1 METKM
6 KMNNLFFNTKAML
19 IVLLLV
25 LQVTTGFSQNKE
37 PDLQPKV
44 IQPGKSLHDAEPQP
58 AFRMASIFTDH
69 MVLQRDQPLPIWGWA
84 APGRPVTVEV
94 GPHSART
101 RANAEGRW
109 RLTLP
114 LLESGKGSLTMT
126 VKAGDETIRLTD
138 ILVGEVW
145 LCSGQSNMEMTVYQS
160 ADGKAEIKAANH
172 PNIRLFNIPRPNP
185 LSTEPQDDV
194 VGQWQACSPETIGDF
209 SAVGYYFGREIHQS
223 VDVPVGLISA
233 SWGGTIIETWTRQEE
248 ISRLPGMAERIAEAQ
263 DIHRDPTVVPQD
275 MTAEEKLEAEIYQAE
290 FKEKAEYKIAFDAS
304 KERSKNSYKAFSEA
318 RVNDELSRKMSSPD
332 LDISS
337 WKTMQLPN
345 KWGEAGLPD
354 YRGMVWFRKTIDVP
368 ESWVGKD
375 LVLHLDQI
383 YEANVTWLNG
393 QYVASGSFK
402 ENPQVYSIPASLVKA
417 GANTITVRVI
427 DTFRPRGMSGNPEA
441 MALCVAGSEETDRI
455 SLAGPWRYKPEVK
468 LLRQLPWPKDHVN
481 HPTLLYNTMIHPLVP
496 FAIRGI
502 TWYQGENNHGDGMRY
517 FDKMQALIQSWRN
530 VFLRPDAPF
539 YYVQIAPYTYGGDME
554 YALPELWEAQ
564 TAALDIPHTGMAVIS
579 DIVISN
585 WLHPS
590 NKQDVGK
597 RLALWALAKDY
608 GQDDLVYSGPLYK
621 SMAIEGSKI
630 RLSFDHVG
638 SGLASRDGKPLD
650 WFLIA
655 GENGRFVK
663 AQAVIEGNTIV
674 VSSDAV
680 DKPIAARFAWHQE
693 AQPNLINKEG
703 LPAGPFRTYRP

>member
-1 METKM
+1 MI
-6 KMNNLFFNTKAML
+6 AA
-19 IVLLLV
+19 LLLGG
-25 LQVTTGFSQNKE
+25 TAFHR
-37 PDLQPKV
+37 
-44 IQPGKSLHDAEPQP
+44 LHAAEPQP
-58 AFRMASIFTDH
+58 AFRTAGIFTDH

-84 APGRPVTVEV
+84 APGRAVTVEV

-114 LLESGKGSLTMT
+114 SLESGKGSLTMT

-160 ADGKAEIKAANH
+160 ADSKAEIKAAKH

-209 SAVGYYFGREIHQS
+209 SAAGYYFGREINERIN
-223 VDVPVGLISA
+223 VPIGLINA
-233 SWGGTIIETWTRQEE
+233 SWGGTIIETWMRQEE
-248 ISRLPGMAERIAEAQ
+248 ISRLPGMTERIAEAQ
-263 DIHRDPTVVPQD
+263 DFHRDPTAVPKD
-275 MTAEEKLEAEIYQAE
+275 MSAKEKLEAEIYQAE

-304 KERSKNSYKAFSEA
+304 MERSKNSYKACGEA
-318 RVNDELSRKMSSPD
+318 RKNEELSRKMSSPD

-337 WKTMQLPN
+337 WKTMEIPN

-354 YRGMVWFRKTIDVP
+354 FRGLVWFRKTIDVP
-368 ESWVGKD
+368 ESWVGKN
-375 LVLHLDQI
+375 LVLHLDRI
-383 YEANVTWLNG
+383 YEGDITWING
-393 QYVASGSFK
+393 QHVGTTTPNLYHK
-402 ENPQVYSIPASLVKA
+402 ERIYSIPANLVKA
-417 GANTITVRVI
+417 GANSIPVRVY
-427 DTFRPRGMSGNPEA
+427 DPARPRGMSGNPEA

-455 SLAGPWRYKPEVK
+455 SLTGPWRYKPEVQ
-468 LLRQLPWPKDHVN
+468 LHAHLPWPNDHVN

-502 TWYQGENNHGDGMRY
+502 TWYQGENNNGDGMRY

-539 YYVQIAPYTYGGDME
+539 YYVQIAPYIYGGDME

-564 TAALDIPHTGMAVIS
+564 TAALDIPYTGMAVIS
-579 DIVISN
+579 DIVQNN
-585 WLHPS
+585 WLHPA

-630 RLSFDHVG
+630 RLSFDHTG
-638 SGLASRDGKPLD
+638 SGLASRDAKPLD
-650 WFLIA
+650 WFEIA
-655 GENGRFVK
+655 GKDGKFVK
-663 AQAVIEGNTIV
+663 AQAVIDGNTIV
-674 VSSDAV
+674 VSSDAIA
-680 DKPIAARFAWHQE
+680 KPIAARFAWHQV
-693 AQPNLINKEG
+693 AQPNLMNKEG
-703 LPAGPFRTYRP
+703 LPAGSFRTHRP

>member
-1 METKM
+1 M
-6 KMNNLFFNTKAML
+6 KKIILRIAILTIMITP
-19 IVLLLV
+19 LLLGATAGQR
-25 LQVTTGFSQNKE
+25 LQA
-37 PDLQPKV
+37 
-44 IQPGKSLHDAEPQP
+44 AEPQP
-58 AFRMASIFTDH
+58 TFRMANIFTDH

-84 APGRPVTVEV
+84 APGRAVTVEV

-114 LLESGKGSLTMT
+114 PLESGKGPLTMT
-126 VKAGDETIRLTD
+126 VKAGQETIQLTD

-160 ADGKAEIKAANH
+160 ADSKAEIKAANH
-172 PNIRLFNIPRPNP
+172 PNIRLFNIPRPTAM
-185 LSTEPQDDV
+185 SSDPQDDV

-209 SAVGYYFGREIHQS
+209 SAAGYYFGREINQS
-223 VDVPVGLISA
+223 IDVPIGLINA
-233 SWGGTIIETWTRQEE
+233 SWGGTIIETWMRHEE
-248 ISRLPGMAERIAEAQ
+248 ISQLPGMTEGIAEAQ
-263 DIHRDPTVVPQD
+263 DMHRDPTAVPKD
-275 MTAEEKLEAEIYQAE
+275 MSAEEKREAEIYQTE

-304 KERSKNSYKAFSEA
+304 VERSKKSGKALGKAKANE
-318 RVNDELSRKMSSPD
+318 ELARKMSSPD

-337 WKTMQLPN
+337 WKTMEIPN
-345 KWGEAGLPD
+345 AWGEAGLPD
-354 YRGMVWFRKTIDVP
+354 FRGLVWFRKTIDVP
-368 ESWVGKD
+368 ESWVGKN
-375 LVLHLDQI
+375 LVLHLDRI
-383 YEANVTWLNG
+383 YEGDVTWFNG
-393 QYVASGSFK
+393 QHVGTTTPNLYNK
-402 ENPQVYSIPASLVKA
+402 ERIYSIPANLVKA
-417 GANTITVRVI
+417 GANSITVRVY
-427 DTFRPRGMSGNPEA
+427 DPARPRGMSGKAEA

-455 SLAGPWRYKPEVK
+455 SLAGPWRYKPEV
-468 LLRQLPWPKDHVN
+468 QLHASLPYADPHVN
-481 HPTLLYNTMIHPLVP
+481 LPTILYNTMIHPLVP
-496 FAIRGI
+496 FAIRGAI
-502 TWYQGENNHGDGMRY
+502 WYQGEQNHGDGMRY

-539 YYVQIAPYTYGGDME
+539 YFVQIAPYRYGSGQE
-554 YALPELWEAQ
+554 RALPQLWEAQ
-564 TAALDIPHTGMAVIS
+564 TAALNIPHTGMAVTS
-579 DIVISN
+579 DIGNITDI
-585 WLHPS
+585 HPN

-608 GQDDLVYSGPLYK
+608 GQDNLVYSGPLYK

-703 LPAGPFRTYRP
+703 LPAGPFRTHRP

>member
-1 METKM
+1 MI
-6 KMNNLFFNTKAML
+6 AA
-19 IVLLLV
+19 LLLGG
-25 LQVTTGFSQNKE
+25 TAFHR
-37 PDLQPKV
+37 
-44 IQPGKSLHDAEPQP
+44 LHAAEPQL
-58 AFRMASIFTDH
+58 AFRTAGIFTDH

-84 APGRPVTVEV
+84 APGRAVTVEV

-109 RLTLP
+109 RVTLP
-114 LLESGKGSLTMT
+114 ALESGKGPLTMT
-126 VKAGDETIRLTD
+126 VKAGDETIQLTD

-160 ADGKAEIKAANH
+160 ADSKAEIKAANH
-172 PNIRLFNIPRPNP
+172 PNIRFFVVPRPNP
-185 LSTEPQDDV
+185 LSTDPQDDV
-194 VGQWQACSPETIGDF
+194 VGQWQACTPETIGDF
-209 SAVGYYFGREIHQS
+209 SAVAYYFGREINQS
-223 VDVPVGLISA
+223 IEVPVGLINA
-233 SWGGTIIETWTRQEE
+233 SWGGTIIETWMRQEE
-248 ISRLPGMAERIAEAQ
+248 ISRLPGMTERIAEAQ

-275 MTAEEKLEAEIYQAE
+275 MTAEEKLEAEIYQAK
-290 FKEKAEYKIAFDAS
+290 FKEKAEYKITFKAS
-304 KERSKNSYKAFSEA
+304 MERSKNSYKAFSEA
-318 RVNDELSRKMSSPD
+318 RDNDELSRKISSPD

-337 WKTMQLPN
+337 WKTMEIPN

-455 SLAGPWRYKPEVK
+455 SLAGPWRYKPGVELIGK
-468 LLRQLPWPKDHVN
+468 MRSHDPN
-481 HPTLLYNTMIHPLVP
+481 RPTLLYNGMINPIAP
-496 FAIRGI
+496 FAMRGA
-502 TWYQGENNHGDGMRY
+502 TWYQGESNNGDGMRY
-517 FDKMQALIQSWRN
+517 FDKMQALIHSWRN

-539 YYVQIAPYTYGGDME
+539 YFVQIAPYRYGGGME
-554 YALPELWEAQ
+554 RALPELWEAQ

-630 RLSFDHVG
+630 RLSFNHTG

-703 LPAGPFRTYRP
+703 LPAGPFRTNRP

>member
-1 METKM
+1 MQ
-6 KMNNLFFNTKAML
+6 NILLRKAIL
-19 IVLLLV
+19 TTTIAALLLGG
-25 LQVTTGFSQNKE
+25 TAFHR
-37 PDLQPKV
+37 
-44 IQPGKSLHDAEPQP
+44 LHADEPQP
-58 AFRMASIFTDH
+58 AFRTAGIFTDH
-69 MVLQRDQPLPIWGWA
+69 MVLQRDQPLPVWGWA
-84 APGRPVTVEV
+84 APGRPVIVEV

-101 RANAEGRW
+101 RTNAEGRW

-114 LLESGKGSLTMT
+114 PLESGKGPLTMT
-126 VKAGDETIRLTD
+126 VKAGDETIHLTD

-145 LCSGQSNMEMTVYQS
+145 LCSGQSNMEMTVAQS
-160 ADGKAEIKAANH
+160 ADGKAEIKAADH
-172 PNIRLFNIPRPNP
+172 PNIRLFDIPRPTT
-185 LSTEPQDDV
+185 LASDPQDDV

-248 ISRLPGMAERIAEAQ
+248 ISRIPGMTERIAEAK

-275 MTAEEKLEAEIYQAE
+275 MTAEEKRAAEIFRAD
-290 FKEKAEYKIAFDAS
+290 FKEKAEYKIAFKAS
-304 KERSKNSYKAFSEA
+304 VERAAKSRQAFNEA
-318 RVNDELSRKMSSPD
+318 RANDELARKMTSPD
-332 LDISS
+332 LDLSS
-337 WKTMQLPN
+337 WKTMEIPN
-345 KWGEAGLPD
+345 RWGEAGLPD
-354 YRGMVWFRKTIDVP
+354 FRGMVWFSKTIDVP
-368 ESWVGKD
+368 ASWAGKN
-375 LVLHLDQI
+375 LVLHLDRI
-383 YEANVTWLNG
+383 YEGDVTWFNG
-393 QYVASGSFK
+393 EQVGATIIANYSK
-402 ENPQVYSIPASLVKA
+402 QRVYSIPANLIKT
-417 GANTITVRVI
+417 GANTITVRVT
-427 DTFRPRGMSGNPEA
+427 DTFRPRGMSGKADA
-441 MALCVAGSEETDRI
+441 MALCVAGSEKTDRI
-455 SLAGPWRYKPEVK
+455 GLAGPWRYKPSV
-468 LLRQLPWPKDHVN
+468 QLFASLPYPDDQVN

-502 TWYQGENNHGDGMRY
+502 TWYQGENNHGDGMLY

-539 YYVQIAPYTYGGDME
+539 YYVQIAPYRYGGDMVE
-554 YALPELWEAQ
+554 HTLPELWEAQ
-564 TAALDIPHTGMAVIS
+564 TAALDIPYTGMAVIS
-579 DIVISN
+579 DIVITN
-585 WLHPS
+585 WLHPA

-674 VSSDAV
+674 VSSDAIG
-680 DKPIAARFAWHQE
+680 KPTAARFAWHQE
-693 AQPNLINKEG
+693 AVPNLINKEG
-703 LPAGPFRTYRP
+703 LPAGPFRTHRP